1 MILPD
6 LAVVFF
12 FAAIARVKR
21 IILLLDVNDRGLK
34 ALSVE
39 VVCYSLELI
48 TDMSQEL
55 RGFTGV
61 GHSVES

>member
-1 MILPD
+1 M
-6 LAVVFF
+6 FF

-21 IILLLDVNDRGLK
+21 IILLLDVNDCGLK

-39 VVCYSLELI
+39 VVCYSVELI
-48 TDMSQEL
+48 TDTSQEL